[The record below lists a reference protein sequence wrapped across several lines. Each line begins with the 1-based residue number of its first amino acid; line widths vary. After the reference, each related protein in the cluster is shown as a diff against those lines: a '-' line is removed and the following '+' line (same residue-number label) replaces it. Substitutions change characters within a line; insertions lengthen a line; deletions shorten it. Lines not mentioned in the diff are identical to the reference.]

1 MLQRVQTNI
10 GHYSLQLLLECS
22 SRRKRENS
30 RSSKSER
37 LPKYNYVLEEQLS
50 ADNSMGKMFNV
61 YCNFWVHFSLNCVDR
76 SIFIDAIIEITIMPS
91 FDVLSYFH
99 G

>member
-1 MLQRVQTNI
+1 
-10 GHYSLQLLLECS
+10 
-22 SRRKRENS
+22 
-30 RSSKSER
+30 
-37 LPKYNYVLEEQLS
+37 
-50 ADNSMGKMFNV
+50 MGKIFNV

-76 SIFIDAIIEITIMPS
+76 SIFIDAIIQITIISS